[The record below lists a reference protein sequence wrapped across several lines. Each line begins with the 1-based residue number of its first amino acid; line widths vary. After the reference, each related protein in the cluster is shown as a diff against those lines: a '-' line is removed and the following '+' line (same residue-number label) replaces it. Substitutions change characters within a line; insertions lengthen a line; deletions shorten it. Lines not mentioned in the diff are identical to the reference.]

1 MFLIITKIIV
11 ARTEQGKSSNSLLE
25 IQLPLISNNDCA
37 VSYANTTHSNDL
49 FDDSVICGGYEMG
62 GKGILIYN

>member
-1 MFLIITKIIV
+1 MFLKVTQIIV

-62 GKGILIYN
+62 GQGILIYN